1 MIKLI
6 FWNYKQS
13 LISFP
18 RYSINMENQ
27 DEREWVIN
35 SHRGAFKEGLLE
47 NSEES
52 YIESWRQ
59 GANMLETDLRITKD
73 KQIVLIHNST
83 IDGIVK
89 SAKYVPPKEEFNE
102 EPIGPVKKH
111 TLAYLK
117 ALVFENDMHILTL
130 EDFLEILKKYK
141 MGSQLE
147 LKEGGYERLILEQIQ
162 KANID
167 YEASTGP
174 IVCTSFFAPAIL
186 RMEKL
191 SRKMDIPLYRYHE
204 KKGLGFGS
212 SGNSALFFLWQI
224 SATLVR
230 TLAHLGF
237 LHVLQ
242 ISACKQNLLC
252 LPASCAILS
261 SSSR

>member
-89 SAKYVPPKEEFNE
+89 SAKYVPP
-102 EPIGPVKKH
+102 
-111 TLAYLK
+111 
-117 ALVFENDMHILTL
+117 
-130 EDFLEILKKYK
+130 
-141 MGSQLE
+141 
-147 LKEGGYERLILEQIQ
+147 ERGIQ
-162 KANID
+162 
-167 YEASTGP
+167 
-174 IVCTSFFAPAIL
+174 
-186 RMEKL
+186 
-191 SRKMDIPLYRYHE
+191 
-204 KKGLGFGS
+204 
-212 SGNSALFFLWQI
+212 
-224 SATLVR
+224 
-230 TLAHLGF
+230 
-237 LHVLQ
+237 
-242 ISACKQNLLC
+242 
-252 LPASCAILS
+252 
-261 SSSR
+261 